1 MSTHAT
7 GQVVRSHIPA
17 RLDRL
22 PWSPFHTRIVLALG
36 VAWLLD
42 GLEITVASAIA
53 ETLTEPTTLG
63 LSSAAVGLSATIYL
77 LGEVVGAPYFGRLSD
92 RLGRRKLFMI
102 TMAVYLGGSGL
113 TALTLGSGPGWIAF
127 FYVTRFIAGMGIGGE
142 YGAINSVI
150 DELIPARHR
159 GRVDLA
165 VNRNLLAG
173 ISSRYLGH
181 AHPAEHARSRAGVAP
196 GAGFLLPAPLHGGA
210 ESGKAAPS
218 AAAEECGCMP
228 ARCTRLSA
236 AASFSAPGFGPAA
249 YSAPGFGPAAYS
261 APGFRPAAYSA
272 PGFGAPPRTRLRFRR
287 VGSNICWSPDHESG
301 AQWIAKHPNRPAG
314 LLALGSALR

>member
-22 PWSPFHTRIVLALG
+22 PWSAFHTRIVLALG

-102 TMAVYLGGSGL
+102 TTAVYLGGSGL

-196 GAGFLLPAPLHGGA
+196 GAGFLLPVRLGAGFLLPAPLHGGA
-210 ESGKAAPS
+210 ESGKAALS
-218 AAAEECGCMP
+218 AAAGECACMP
-228 ARCTRLSA
+228 ARCTRFFGGRRILGSGFRACGILGSGFRCSA
-236 AASFSAPGFGPAA
+236 SHSAPVSSCGLQHMLEP
-249 YSAPGFGPAAYS
+249 
-261 APGFRPAAYSA
+261 RP
-272 PGFGAPPRTRLRFRR
+272 
-287 VGSNICWSPDHESG
+287 
-301 AQWIAKHPNRPAG
+301 
-314 LLALGSALR
+314 

>member
-1 MSTHAT
+1 VSTHAT

-22 PWSPFHTRIVLALG
+22 PWSAFHTRIVLALG

-102 TMAVYLGGSGL
+102 TMAVYPGGSGL

-181 AHPAEHARSRAGVAP
+181 AHPAEQARSRAGVAP

-210 ESGKAAPS
+210 ESGKAALS
-218 AAAEECGCMP
+218 AAAGECACMP
-228 ARCTRLSA
+228 ARCTRFFGGRLILGSGFRA
-236 AASFSAPGFGPAA
+236 CGLLGSGFRACGLLGPGFQACGLL
-249 YSAPGFGPAAYS
+249 G
-261 APGFRPAAYSA
+261 PGFRCSAWHSA
-272 PGFGAPPRTRLRFRR
+272 PVSSCGLQHMLEPR
-287 VGSNICWSPDHESG
+287 P
-301 AQWIAKHPNRPAG
+301 
-314 LLALGSALR
+314 